1 MASSLDPGKMHHS
14 VMGLYS
20 GSNQHVNKSGL
31 EEVPIHGA
39 EMFNEVMNLLNLN
52 GMNYSKLM
60 TKLAFL
66 YPFTFSSTIY
76 DLAIPVSVKLLML
89 DEVDEILGSDYA
101 RVPTS
106 EPFSAKFITFFA
118 EVFTENSGIEG
129 EEEDDKKTSPGH
141 AAQSNRISQKKDGSF
156 VVPPIIAAG
165 TLTTEEIA
173 VKTKVEEHLNYVMI
187 LLSKLYEKLGNLA
200 AKTGKD
206 ESKFVFWYPDEPPR
220 GGAGEAHFGAVNMAA
235 YILGETIKVYNNGM
249 TEDQVRY
256 EIMQDMTNLTW
267 DGESPLALFFRK
279 YNHSASSLVH
289 LGTAPDASEM
299 IVMTVSIFN
308 KGAKDG
314 NENQALVAQVVQEKF
329 DKMTEGEKLADPN
342 LKIFQRSITSD
353 PRVAKMNVGTPKS
366 GKVPKQPPKVPKGQN
381 GPGALSNVADGGKG
395 HGKGTGKGTGKSRR
409 KPDRKSD
416 KPTRGGGG
424 GGGGGDDSSVDTYDK
439 GCFRCGEG
447 HAVRDCPHSAE
458 DARKAFKAF
467 RGLKDHSG
475 HKSNVGKAAE
485 TDSDS
490 ESDDDDQDDEDEKE
504 IQIALASIEMRM
516 SMKKAGHSKKAID
529 RRIKKFKEDAYT
541 K

>member
-1 MASSLDPGKMHHS
+1 M
-14 VMGLYS
+14 
-20 GSNQHVNKSGL
+20 
-31 EEVPIHGA
+31 
-39 EMFNEVMNLLNLN
+39 
-52 GMNYSKLM
+52 
-60 TKLAFL
+60 
-66 YPFTFSSTIY
+66 
-76 DLAIPVSVKLLML
+76 
-89 DEVDEILGSDYA
+89 
-101 RVPTS
+101 
-106 EPFSAKFITFFA
+106 
-118 EVFTENSGIEG
+118 
-129 EEEDDKKTSPGH
+129 
-141 AAQSNRISQKKDGSF
+141 
-156 VVPPIIAAG
+156 VPPIIAAD

-206 ESKFVFWYPDEPPR
+206 ESKFVFRYPDESPR
-220 GGAGEAHFGAVNMAA
+220 GGPGETYFGSVNMPA
-235 YILGETIKVYNNGM
+235 YILGETMKVYNNGM
-249 TEDQVRY
+249 TDDQVRY

-267 DGESPLALFFRK
+267 DGESPLALFFRR
-279 YNHSASSLVH
+279 YNHSASSLLH
-289 LGTAPDASEM
+289 LGTAPDPSEM
-299 IVMTVSIFN
+299 IAMTVSIFN
-308 KGAKDG
+308 KGATDG
-314 NENQALVAQVVQEKF
+314 NENQALVAQVSQEKF
-329 DKMTEGEKLADPN
+329 DKMTDGEKLVDPDH
-342 LKIFQRSITSD
+342 KKFQLSITSD
-353 PRVAKMNVGTPKS
+353 PRIAKMITPKS
-366 GKVPKQPPKVPKGQN
+366 GKVPKHPSKVPKGQN

-395 HGKGTGKGTGKSRR
+395 HGKGTGKGTGKGRR

-490 ESDDDDQDDEDEKE
+490 ESDDDDQDDEDNKA
-504 IQIALASIEMRM
+504 IQIALISIEMRKD
-516 SMKKAGHSKKAID
+516 MKKAGHSKKAID